1 MFVLMQLILE
11 CMFSFTFVITV
22 RHNGN
27 NLIKGHFTL
36 SAKIKKKAEHANR
49 CLGVIYIEIVTCNNL
64 WLGFSS
70 TLNIK
75 KYKSTSC

>member
-1 MFVLMQLILE
+1 MLLMLE
-11 CMFSFTFVITV
+11 CMFLFTLVITV

-27 NLIKGHFTL
+27 ILIKGLSTL
-36 SAKIKKKAEHANR
+36 SARIKKKAELANR
-49 CLGVIYIEIVTCNNL
+49 CPLVIYIEIVNYNL

-75 KYKSTSC
+75 KCKST